1 MDFFVDNLGSNV
13 QEVRMSNM
21 IKAVVLHFGG
31 GRCHDGFEFPV
42 VTPVCG
48 VGGIGSPVLGLKDGC
63 GGVSSAEEVA
73 WVSGL

>member
-21 IKAVVLHFGG
+21 IKVTFGG
-31 GRCHDGFEFPV
+31 GRCHDGLEIPV

-48 VGGIGSPVLGLKDGC
+48 VGCIGSLVIGLKDEGR
-63 GGVSSAEEVA
+63 GVSSAEEVV